1 MSVINENGTTTDRRG
16 PAASPPV
23 TGALPRTEAVI
34 RKGIESGLHRGG
46 QVAVVTRDGTRL
58 TAEVGEARP
67 GTPMAADTLLPL
79 YCAARPLLVLAL
91 ARLSV
96 THGLSFD
103 DPVRLHVPEFAAGGK
118 HDATVRHLLLHT
130 AGIRDDP
137 AAYLRGRPWDVVV
150 DAICAAPLEPGW
162 LPGEHAAYQRFG
174 YWYIVGEVVAR
185 ASGRSLDRYLREEIA
200 EPLGLLDT
208 WAGMP
213 LDVYESSL
221 DRLGSVVQVDPRQSV
236 PVDLETEHFCC
247 DHLPFSPRGTMSDL
261 AGLYRAL
268 LNPELF
274 AGVLPADLVGSLS
287 VPARVGLRDHGW
299 MSGGSAIDWTLIG
312 MLESRRNGR
321 AAQLL
326 GRYSSD
332 AAFGHFGQHVT
343 TGFADPEPGL
353 SAAFSVTGMLP
364 PVPRYLRTQAVCGAI
379 YSDVLA
385 FEG

>member
-1 MSVINENGTTTDRRG
+1 MSVSKQDGVTTDRRG
-16 PAASPPV
+16 LSTSAPV

-34 RKGIESGLHRGG
+34 RKGIGSGLHRGG

-58 TAEVGEARP
+58 TTEVGEARP

-103 DPVRLHVPEFAAGGK
+103 DPVRVHVPEFAAGGK

-150 DAICAAPLEPGW
+150 DAVCATPVEPGW
-162 LPGEHAAYQRFG
+162 VPGAQAAYQRFA

-185 ASGRSLDRYLREEIA
+185 ASGRPLDRYLREEVV
-200 EPLGLLDT
+200 EPLDLLDT
-208 WAGMP
+208 WVGMP

-221 DRLGSVVQVDPRQSV
+221 DRLGSVVQVDPRKSV

-247 DHLPFSPRGTMSDL
+247 DHLPFSPRGTTTDL
-261 AGLYRAL
+261 ARLYRAL
-268 LNPELF
+268 LHPALF
-274 AGVLPADLVGSLS
+274 ADLLPADLVRSLS
-287 VPARVGLRDHGW
+287 VPARVGMPDHGW
-299 MSGGSAIDWTLIG
+299 LSSGGKIDWTLIG
-312 MLESRRNGR
+312 MLESRRYGR

-326 GRYSSD
+326 GRHSSD
-332 AAFGHFGQHVT
+332 SAFGHFGQHVT
-343 TGFADPEPGL
+343 TGFADPERGL

-379 YSDVLA
+379 YEDVLA